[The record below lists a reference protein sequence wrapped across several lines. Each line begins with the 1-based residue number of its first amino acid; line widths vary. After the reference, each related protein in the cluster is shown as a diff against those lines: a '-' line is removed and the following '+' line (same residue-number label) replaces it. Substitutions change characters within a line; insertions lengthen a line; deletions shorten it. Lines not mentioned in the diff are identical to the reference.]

1 MADSLG
7 KNKRRRRSE
16 LPTKRHRD
24 GKCMIPGER
33 GLPRQPKH
41 CLVPTMTL
49 DTTKGRSK
57 HEERTRTWENRQ
69 RAGGSQSS
77 KSTLWGIAEVAHI
90 TVH

>member
-1 MADSLG
+1 MADSSG
-7 KNKRRRRSE
+7 KNKRIRRSE

-24 GKCMIPGER
+24 GKRKISGER

-41 CLVPTMTL
+41 CLVPTMIL

-57 HEERTRTWENRQ
+57 HEGRMRNLKNRQ
-69 RAGGSQSS
+69 RAGGSQNS
-77 KSTLWGIAEVAHI
+77 KSTLWGIAEVDHI